1 MIIMGLDISTQST
14 GWSIFDD
21 NKLIDSGVSVSSK
34 TNGYDRI
41 NKITADLRAIVE
53 KYNPDYIITE
63 EPVPAFSGGNI
74 HVYQLLTFCHGSI
87 ALMLHEYKKEMH
99 WVTAAHWRKE
109 VGIKT
114 GPKVKRAALKEA
126 SIARVKELF
135 DIDTKSDDLA
145 EGILVGYSEA
155 KNHVPALDWE

>member
-1 MIIMGLDISTQST
+1 MGLDISTQST

-87 ALMLHEYKKEMH
+87 ALMLHE
-99 WVTAAHWRKE
+99 
-109 VGIKT
+109 
-114 GPKVKRAALKEA
+114 
-126 SIARVKELF
+126 
-135 DIDTKSDDLA
+135 
-145 EGILVGYSEA
+145 
-155 KNHVPALDWE
+155 